1 MTWRGLEWIF
11 THRAA
16 SNRDENPFKV
26 GTCPTEWCREM
37 KWLIG
42 TLLAFASLSGAAV
55 DESQLLYFDPIATVS
70 SNRLKRDFD
79 SFLNS
84 EFQTSGQ
91 KAPTFQPVVK
101 LQDFLSY
108 VTTNR
113 PSFLITSSVVLKT
126 HGLDKDYR
134 PIASLVCKDSAQGKL
149 LFLANKSLTKKGQL
163 LLASSHNQAILAEL
177 FSPKVGQKVKDCR
190 VIQTKKDIDGILAL
204 INGQV
209 DLAVTSESVYSLMA
223 ETNRE
228 ALKEL
233 QTIEKS
239 KRMPSPQLFVRQ
251 DQAKEET
258 TKLLARALKSMMR
271 KTEGKNVLKSMG
283 CEEWQ

>member
-55 DESQLLYFDPIATVS
+55 DESQLLYFNPIATVS

-149 LFLANKSLTKKGQL
+149 LFLANKSLTKKDNCYL
-163 LLASSHNQAILAEL
+163 LRVTTRL
-177 FSPKVGQKVKDCR
+177 FLPNSF
-190 VIQTKKDIDGILAL
+190 
-204 INGQV
+204 
-209 DLAVTSESVYSLMA
+209 
-223 ETNRE
+223 
-228 ALKEL
+228 
-233 QTIEKS
+233 
-239 KRMPSPQLFVRQ
+239 PQRW
-251 DQAKEET
+251 D
-258 TKLLARALKSMMR
+258 RR
-271 KTEGKNVLKSMG
+271 
-283 CEEWQ
+283 